1 MKKKDYLQ
9 AGIDNLLFV
18 IGFAALVLTVAAV
31 FLRSVGIPLSWSD
44 ELIRALVLWLYFL
57 GCASAF
63 ADKDLINVSLLEE
76 ALSSLKSK
84 IPYKVLKTLQY
95 VVLIVY
101 CVLGTSYGMGIVT
114 SNFALNKQTALLH
127 IPSGLI
133 NLCYPAGMILLAYY
147 GILKLYTLYKRADV
161 ETV

>member
-9 AGIDNLLFV
+9 AGIDNLLFA
-18 IGFAALVLTVAAV
+18 IGFVALVLTVVAV
-31 FLRSVGIPLSWSD
+31 FLRRIGIPLSWSD
-44 ELIRALVLWLYFL
+44 ELIRAFVLCLYFL

-76 ALSSLKSK
+76 ALSSLKSMV
-84 IPYKVLKTLQY
+84 PYKMLKTLQY
-95 VVLIVY
+95 TVLIVY
-101 CVLGTSYGMGIVT
+101 CVLGTSYGMSSVK

-127 IPSGLI
+127 IPSGLV
-133 NLCYPAGMILLAYY
+133 NLFYPVGMILLAYY
-147 GILKLYTLYKRADV
+147 GMLKLYKLYKRADV